1 MPQQTNLNVAP
12 YFDDF
17 ESGKDFHKVLFKP
30 GYPVQA
36 RELSTLQSI
45 LQNQIEKFGQH
56 FFKEGSKVIP
66 GNIGYSQL
74 YFCVQLNN
82 NFQGIPI
89 EEYTDQLVGTT
100 ITGKN
105 SGVKAVVDKVLKA
118 ADSEKG
124 NTTLYINYLNSSTTN
139 NSTQTFSDGE
149 ELSCD
154 TTITSGLL
162 GNNSITPGD
171 SFAVTFATAA
181 AQTGSS
187 FQIQDG
193 IYFIR
198 GNFINVATETLI
210 LDQYGTTP
218 SYRVGLFVNEQIIN
232 ADLDESLNDNSQGY
246 NNFSAPGA
254 DRLKIT
260 VNLFKK
266 SLTDFDDNNFVEL
279 ATIESGSL
287 RTLAKNSNYSQIG
300 DEMARRTYDES
311 GDYYV
316 KPFDVTVLNSLNDNK
331 GNRGVFQAGQ
341 FTYGGETPTDN
352 LSLYKVSPGKA
363 YVRGYEVETISPT
376 FLDAPK
382 PRTIATKEDQKI
394 IYNTGPTLRL
404 NRTFGNPTVGIG
416 NTYVVTLRDKRVGTT
431 QTQAQGNE
439 IGVARVY
446 DFAMES
452 GSYNAS
458 NSNLNEWDISLYDV
472 QMVTNLTVNVAQTLT
487 VPTFVKGQSSG
498 ATAFLK
504 DAVTAGTAVTVYETN
519 GSFIPNEKLNFL
531 GSRDNAYGT
540 AVIKSIDVKSISDVQ
555 SIYGSLD
562 GTIGINTFSANAIPS
577 TKFSVGVA
585 GITTYSGGISTI
597 TSSNPSLVGL
607 STVGNLVS
615 YTGDPQDGTDP
626 VFGRITAVDSTN
638 NNVTVTTVTAVSGIN
653 ADIATDATGIT
664 AIKSVNDLKVL
675 QTSLQSS
682 SDNTLFTK
690 LPKDNISNVD
700 LTDSVITIRKTF
712 DVQILNNQIT
722 AATVPTA
729 GTNETFLPFDEER
742 YSLIRENGS
751 TETLTSDRIVIA
763 TTGKTFQAFNLANN
777 NSAAV
782 AEKATLIATLEKTKP
797 TSKIKVLNRVNS
809 IVVDKSSNKASGT
822 GSTTLNDGLTF
833 GNYPFGTRVQDEEI
847 SLNTPDVIQIHA
859 VF

>member
-797 TSKIKVLNRVNS
+797 TSKIKV
-809 IVVDKSSNKASGT
+809 
-822 GSTTLNDGLTF
+822 
-833 GNYPFGTRVQDEEI
+833 
-847 SLNTPDVIQIHA
+847 
-859 VF
+859 